1 MVMPIIA
8 IGKGASQREE
18 AGSARGESDFYI
30 DHVKYKM
37 PDRHSGKAEECSG

>member
-1 MVMPIIA
+1 MAVPIIA

-18 AGSARGESDFYI
+18 AGFDRGDSDFYI

-37 PDRHSGKAEECSG
+37 PDRYSRRAEECSG